1 MPTIACDDGRS
12 FAPDHLTAG
21 TKIMRATLL
30 VTALALALG
39 SGAAIADPR
48 TITVP
53 DSSVSSADSTLDP
66 ALAPGFERYRG
77 FMFDLSE
84 SADRKDAAAITDNLK
99 RQLDIVENAGFSPKV
114 LKFFH
119 SVPIIA
125 SEMTCNEEGAAWAC
139 YGFMVP
145 DRARRGS
152 RGLTAWDH
160 DKQQWTNPDMV
171 QLAADSG
178 IGVIVLSPIMMSH
191 TDEPILLHEFLH
203 AYHGKLMPNG
213 FDNKGIKGAYAY
225 VKSKDLLPK
234 DTYALKN
241 QQEFFAVTASIFL
254 AGKDTVHEPNTR
266 ANLKEKMPEY
276 YKYLVELFGF
286 DPETTTA
293 KPVAA
298 ADHQVEA
305 AELRTGR

>member
-1 MPTIACDDGRS
+1 
-12 FAPDHLTAG
+12 
-21 TKIMRATLL
+21 MRATLL
-30 VTALALALG
+30 VTAFALALG
-39 SGAAIADPR
+39 AGAATADPR

-53 DSSVSSADSTLDP
+53 DPSEPTSNATPEP

-84 SADRKDAAAITDNLK
+84 SADRKDAAAITDNMK
-99 RQLDIVENAGFSPKV
+99 HQLDIVENAGFSPKA

-152 RGLTAWDH
+152 RGLTTWDH
-160 DKQQWTNPDMV
+160 DRQQWTNPDMV

-178 IGVIVLSPIMMSH
+178 IGVIVLSPIMTSH
-191 TDEPILLHEFLH
+191 TDEPVLLHEFLH

-213 FDNKGIKGAYAY
+213 FDNRGIKGFWAYA
-225 VKSKDLLPK
+225 KSKGLLPK

-241 QQEFFAVTASIFL
+241 HQEFFAVTASIFL

-266 ANLKEKMPEY
+266 ANLKEKMPDY

-286 DPETTTA
+286 DPETPGA
-293 KPVAA
+293 KPVASTEPRIEA
-298 ADHQVEA
+298 AD
-305 AELRTGR
+305 LRTGQ

>member
-1 MPTIACDDGRS
+1 
-12 FAPDHLTAG
+12 
-21 TKIMRATLL
+21 MRATLL
-30 VTALALALG
+30 VTAVTLALG
-39 SGAAIADPR
+39 AGAAIADPR

-53 DSSVSSADSTLDP
+53 EPGESSGNAMLQPAPSS
-66 ALAPGFERYRG
+66 GFEQYRG
-77 FMFDLSE
+77 YMYDLSE

-145 DRARRGS
+145 DRARRRS
-152 RGLTAWDH
+152 HGLTTWDH
-160 DKQQWTNPDMV
+160 DRQQWTNPDMV

-191 TDEPILLHEFLH
+191 TEEPILLHEFLH

-213 FDNKGIKGAYAY
+213 FDNRGIKGFYAYA
-225 VKSKDLLPK
+225 KSKDLLPK

-241 QQEFFAVTASIFL
+241 HQEFFAVTASIFL

-266 ANLKEKMPEY
+266 ANLKEKLPDY

-286 DPETTTA
+286 DPETA
-293 KPVAA
+293 GPKPVASA
-298 ADHQVEA
+298 EPHVEA

>member
-1 MPTIACDDGRS
+1 
-12 FAPDHLTAG
+12 
-21 TKIMRATLL
+21 MRATLL

-39 SGAAIADPR
+39 SGAATADPR
-48 TITVP
+48 TITLP
-53 DSSVSSADSTLDP
+53 DAAQSSGSATPEPGPSSS
-66 ALAPGFERYRG
+66 FERYRG

-84 SADRKDAAAITDNLK
+84 SADRKDAAAIVDNLK
-99 RQLDIVENAGFSPKV
+99 RQLDIVENAGFSPKA

-145 DRARRGS
+145 DRTRRGS
-152 RGLTAWDH
+152 LGLTAWDH
-160 DKQQWTNPDMV
+160 DKQQWTNPDIV

-191 TDEPILLHEFLH
+191 TEEPILLHEFLH
-203 AYHGKLMPNG
+203 SYHGKLMPNG
-213 FDNKGIKGAYAY
+213 FDNRGIKGFYAYA
-225 VKSKDLLPK
+225 KSKDLLPK

-266 ANLKEKMPEY
+266 ANLKEKMPDY

-286 DPETTTA
+286 DPETAGA
-293 KPVAA
+293 KPVASA
-298 ADHQVEA
+298 EHQVEA
-305 AELRTGR
+305 AELRTGQ

>member
-1 MPTIACDDGRS
+1 
-12 FAPDHLTAG
+12 
-21 TKIMRATLL
+21 MRATLL
-30 VTALALALG
+30 FTALALALG
-39 SGAAIADPR
+39 SGAATADPR
-48 TITVP
+48 TITLP
-53 DSSVSSADSTLDP
+53 DAAQSSGGATPEPGPSSS
-66 ALAPGFERYRG
+66 FERYRG

-84 SADRKDAAAITDNLK
+84 SADRKDAAAIVDNLK
-99 RQLDIVENAGFSPKV
+99 RQLDIVENAGFSPKA

-145 DRARRGS
+145 DRTRRGS
-152 RGLTAWDH
+152 LGLTAWDH
-160 DKQQWTNPDMV
+160 DKQQWTNPDIV

-191 TDEPILLHEFLH
+191 TEEPILLHEFLH
-203 AYHGKLMPNG
+203 SYHGKLMPNG
-213 FDNKGIKGAYAY
+213 FDNRGIKGFYAYA
-225 VKSKDLLPK
+225 KSKDLLPK

-266 ANLKEKMPEY
+266 ANLKEKMPDY

-286 DPETTTA
+286 DPETAGA
-293 KPVAA
+293 KPVASA
-298 ADHQVEA
+298 EHQVEA
-305 AELRTGR
+305 AELRTGQ

>member
-1 MPTIACDDGRS
+1 
-12 FAPDHLTAG
+12 
-21 TKIMRATLL
+21 MRATLL

-39 SGAAIADPR
+39 AGAATADPR
-48 TITVP
+48 TVTLP
-53 DSSVSSADSTLDP
+53 DPVDASGNATSEPTVSS
-66 ALAPGFERYRG
+66 GFERYRG

-145 DRARRGS
+145 DRTRRGS
-152 RGLTAWDH
+152 LGLTAWDH
-160 DKQQWTNPDMV
+160 DKQQWTNPDIV

-191 TDEPILLHEFLH
+191 TEEPILLHEFLH

-213 FDNKGIKGAYAY
+213 FDNRGIKGFYAYA
-225 VKSKDLLPK
+225 KSKDLLPK

-266 ANLKEKMPEY
+266 ANLKEKLPDY

-286 DPETTTA
+286 DPETAGT
-293 KPVAA
+293 KPLAA

>member
-1 MPTIACDDGRS
+1 
-12 FAPDHLTAG
+12 
-21 TKIMRATLL
+21 MRATLL

-39 SGAAIADPR
+39 SGAATADPR
-48 TITVP
+48 TITLP
-53 DSSVSSADSTLDP
+53 DAAQSSGGATPEPGPSSS
-66 ALAPGFERYRG
+66 FERYRG

-84 SADRKDAAAITDNLK
+84 SADRKDAAAIVDNLK
-99 RQLDIVENAGFSPKV
+99 RQLDIVENAGFSPKA

-145 DRARRGS
+145 DRTRRGS
-152 RGLTAWDH
+152 LGLTAWDH
-160 DKQQWTNPDMV
+160 DKQQWTNPDIV

-191 TDEPILLHEFLH
+191 TEEPILLHEFLH
-203 AYHGKLMPNG
+203 SYHGKLMPNG
-213 FDNKGIKGAYAY
+213 FDNRGIKGFYAYA
-225 VKSKDLLPK
+225 KSKDLLPK

-266 ANLKEKMPEY
+266 ANLKEKMPDY

-286 DPETTTA
+286 DPETAGA
-293 KPVAA
+293 KPVASA
-298 ADHQVEA
+298 EHQVEA
-305 AELRTGR
+305 AELRTGQ